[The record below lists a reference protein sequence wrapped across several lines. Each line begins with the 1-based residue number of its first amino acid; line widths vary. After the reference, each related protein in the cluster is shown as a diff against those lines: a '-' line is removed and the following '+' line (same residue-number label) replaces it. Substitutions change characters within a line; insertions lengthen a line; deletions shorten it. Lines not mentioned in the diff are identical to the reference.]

1 VKLIEIYRNS
11 LKLIKK
17 KEKLNYSENKFKWL
31 PYLIGAI
38 AGIWLLALG
47 EGVYFYVGFL
57 KNKSAAEELTN
68 KEAVQNDTIK
78 AIDRLKYYVNEL
90 ATNDSI
96 SHGTFGF
103 CVATADSGKII
114 YEQNADVSLIPASS
128 LKTIT
133 AGVALK
139 LCGAGYVFPTYLQY
153 SGSINSATRTL
164 NGNIY
169 IRGSGDPTLGSNNF
183 GGNTY
188 YGVLQR
194 WLTAIH
200 TLGIDSI
207 HGAIIGDG
215 ELFDYD
221 ATPGGWAWED
231 VVNSYGTAP
240 SGLSFRDN
248 CYDVNVS
255 IGGGAVYGSIS
266 PEVPGLK
273 TQSSILYNGS
283 IFTSYVYAAGPPFV
297 AERIMRGEVKWGGTY
312 SCPVPDPAY
321 FCAHSLYKYL
331 TKNGIKVSDSSTT
344 VRRQRIAGNNEKP
357 ERKALLTNYS
367 PALSSIIY
375 YTLHVSQNMYA
386 ETLIKLLSV
395 QKNGYGSTLGGIKVM
410 YDYWDDKNID
420 MRGFYMTDGCG
431 LSRNNN
437 VSARHM
443 TYMLVSFAN
452 DSAIFKTLYNC
463 MPVIG
468 QSLEDSNDSLPIAKY
483 EIHAKGGY
491 MSRVRSF
498 TGYCKNKNG
507 KLLAFTM
514 IANNQE
520 FAWQTLLSRMYRIMK
535 IMTELE

>member
-1 VKLIEIYRNS
+1 METKS
-11 LKLIKK
+11 
-17 KEKLNYSENKFKWL
+17 KWL
-31 PYLIGAI
+31 SCLYGAI
-38 AGIWLLALG
+38 AGIWLLASG
-47 EGVYFYVGFL
+47 EAAYFYVQYI
-57 KNKSAAEELTN
+57 KNKEAAEEL
-68 KEAVQNDTIK
+68 KKQEKVLSDTLTAFDK
-78 AIDRLKYYVNEL
+78 LKYYVNEL

-96 SHGTFGF
+96 AHGSFGF

-114 YEQNADVSLIPASS
+114 YEQNSDVSLIPASS
-128 LKTIT
+128 LKIVT
-133 AGVALK
+133 AGTALK

-153 SGSINSATRTL
+153 SGTINPATKTL
-164 NGNIY
+164 TGNIY

-183 GGNTY
+183 GGNTF

-200 TLGIDSI
+200 SLGIDSI
-207 HGAIIGDG
+207 NGAIIGDG

-255 IGGGAVYGSIS
+255 ISGGGVYGSIS
-266 PEVPGLK
+266 PEVPGQK
-273 TQSSILYNGS
+273 TQSSILYNAG
-283 IFTSYVYAAGPPFV
+283 IFNSYVYTAGPPFV

-331 TKNGIKVSDSSTT
+331 VKNGIKVSDSATT
-344 VRRQRIAGNNEKP
+344 IRRLRIEGNYEKP
-357 ERKALLTNYS
+357 ERKAILTTYS
-367 PALSSIIY
+367 PALSSIVY

-386 ETLIKLLSV
+386 ETLLKLLSV
-395 QKNGYGSTLGGIKVM
+395 VKNGYGSTLGGIKVM
-410 YDYWDDKNID
+410 YNYWSDKNID
-420 MRGFYMTDGCG
+420 MRGFYMTDGSG

-437 VSARHM
+437 VSAKHL
-443 TYMLVSFAN
+443 TYILVSYAN
-452 DSAIFKTLYNC
+452 DSTIFKTFYNC
-463 MPVIG
+463 LPVIG
-468 QSLEDSNDSLPIAKY
+468 ESALAGKSDSLPIVKY
-483 EIHAKGGY
+483 DIHAKGGY
-491 MSRVRSF
+491 MSRVRSY

-514 IANNQE
+514 IVNNQE
-520 FAWQTLLSRMYRIMK
+520 FAWNTLLERMYRIMK
-535 IMTELE
+535 IITQLE